1 MNKHFEKIIQL
12 LILLTILPFA
22 HADMPAGPELIII
35 PIIFLAMLGGFIVG
49 IVYLAYLLLKWI
61 KNKYAKK

>member
-1 MNKHFEKIIQL
+1 MNNYLKKIIQVIITL
-12 LILLTILPFA
+12 SILPFA
-22 HADMPAGPELIII
+22 HADIPAGPELIII